1 MTKTLNIK
9 IASNCFTSLILILV
23 GFYVFQVGSITREKC
38 LVKSHINTIFSLV
51 EYNKS
56 LSVNFSKASS
66 LNNIDNHLSSN
77 SFVKPVSVNYIEVL
91 NGSVVARSQ

>member
-9 IASNCFTSLILILV
+9 IASNCFAFLVLILV
-23 GFYVFQVGSITREKC
+23 GFYIFQVGSITREKC
-38 LVKSHINTIFSLV
+38 LAKSYKNTIFSLV

-56 LSVNFSKASS
+56 LSIDFSKVSS

-77 SFVKPVSVNYIEVL
+77 SFIKPTNVNYIEVL
-91 NGSVVARSQ
+91 NSSIVARNQ